1 MNIISY
7 LRVSTEDQNLTP
19 QRIEIG
25 SYVER
30 FPGGPHSVVEFS
42 DVISGSKAKR
52 PGLAALEARCAQ
64 GGVDLV
70 MVVKLD
76 RLGRSLIDV
85 VALIKR
91 LEKCGVPVICTSQG
105 IDTRASNPCG
115 KFTIAVMAACAEL
128 ERDMLIERTKAGLV
142 AARARGKVLGRPS
155 PVLEDEASRN
165 QTIRAWMEGGKKN
178 GYRGLAEMLGGCSPM
193 TARRLFLISIKQSLE
208 PFTSMELW

>member
-7 LRVSTEDQNLTP
+7 LRVSTEDQNVSP
-19 QRIEIG
+19 QRIEIAG
-25 SYVER
+25 YLER
-30 FPGGPHSVVEFS
+30 FPGGPHTVVEFV
-42 DVISGSKAKR
+42 DVISGSKSKR
-52 PGLAALEARCAQ
+52 PGLTGLEARCAQ

-91 LEKCGVPVICTSQG
+91 LERLGVPIICTSQG

-142 AARARGKVLGRPS
+142 AARARGAVLGRPGVALVKD
-155 PVLEDEASRN
+155 PGAVIGRWD
-165 QTIRAWMEGGKKN
+165 TGGRL
-178 GYRGLAEMLGGCSPM
+178 GGLRGLGLALGGCSPM
-193 TARRLFLISIKQSLE
+193 TARKLLKEHSVQPVE
-208 PFTSMELW
+208 QW